1 MNPPSLDDFKSYAA
15 LGKSPPP
22 QFRNDAD
29 FLHRWQGLSVYDTLA
44 AAYDLVVARDP
55 KRKRWP
61 CIGVLHIPDDA
72 PIIYEG
78 PGAFGHWNLYDAAPS
93 FLKDECLAHI
103 LRVETVADASP
114 D

>member
-1 MNPPSLDDFKSYAA
+1 MPPS
-15 LGKSPPP
+15 
-22 QFRNDAD
+22 QVRNDAD
-29 FLHRWQGLSVYDTLA
+29 FLRRWQGLSVYDTLT
-44 AAYDLVVARDP
+44 AAYDLVMARDP

-78 PGAFGHWNLYDAAPS
+78 PEAFGHWNLYDADPV
-93 FLKDECLAHI
+93 FLKDACLTYI
-103 LRVETVADASP
+103 LRVEAVADASS